1 MSHPIPRVHV
11 TIESAK
17 AMDDAQ
23 LLQQYVETGSPDAF
37 QSLVNRHVNFVY
49 GAALRHVHDRHVAEE
64 VTQAVFIV
72 LARKAATLRHEAV
85 LSSWLLSTC
94 RFAALGQMKIA
105 ARRRRHERRAAEM
118 AKTVWVQDAESNW
131 PQYEGQM
138 DAALASLRETDRK
151 AVVMRFYEHK
161 SFDEIAAILGT
172 AEEAA
177 RKRVSRAVEKLRG
190 FFGVSTRTLPATM
203 VTYYLYSKLAVPAPA
218 GLAQQ
223 AATAALN
230 PAAATAASSAIAGQ
244 IAHHLAITQATW
256 VASSLAAAVVLCVGG
271 GAVVFNAL
279 SQPPTPAAQKT
290 TEARPDSHR

>member
-1 MSHPIPRVHV
+1 
-11 TIESAK
+11 
-17 AMDDAQ
+17 MDDAQ

-37 QSLVNRHVNFVY
+37 QSLVSRHINFVY

-94 RFAALGQMKIA
+94 RYAALGQMKIA

-118 AKTVWVQDAESNW
+118 AKTVWVEEAESNW
-131 PQYEGQM
+131 PQYEGQI

-151 AVVMRFYEHK
+151 AVVLRFYEHK

-190 FFGVSTRTLPATM
+190 YFGVSQRTLPATM
-203 VTYYLYSKLAVPAPA
+203 ITYYLYSKLATPAPA
-218 GLAQQ
+218 GLAEQV
-223 AATAALN
+223 ASAALT
-230 PAAATAASSAIAGQ
+230 PAAATAAGSAIAGQ
-244 IAHHLAITQATW
+244 IAHHLAVTQAKW
-256 VASSLAAAVVLCVGG
+256 VASSLAAAVVLCVAG

-279 SQPPTPAAQKT
+279 GQPAPPTQATQG
-290 TEARPDSHR
+290 EAPPDFHH